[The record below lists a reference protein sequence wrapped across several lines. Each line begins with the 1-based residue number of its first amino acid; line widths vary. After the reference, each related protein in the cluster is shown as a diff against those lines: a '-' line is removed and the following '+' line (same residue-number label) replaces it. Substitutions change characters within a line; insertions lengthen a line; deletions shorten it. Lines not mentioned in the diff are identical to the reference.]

1 MMQFLGFGAAA
12 AKPEPEEYVIPSES
26 ALIEALLTAYRNPA
40 IMTTEAMQLEV
51 SARHP
56 TWTVS
61 LKRVRKLLCKVVAQ
75 HDADAWVACGEDEVE
90 DWCVIR
96 APVVVQKAAS
106 VSALWAARLRQGESS
121 VQVTKSMMIAPT
133 RHPVM
138 KAAFDR
144 LMIDNRVI
152 MYRNRPL

>member
-12 AKPEPEEYVIPSES
+12 AKPETEEYVIPSES
-26 ALIEALLTAYRNPA
+26 ALIEALLTAYHNPA

-61 LKRVRKLLCKVVAQ
+61 LKRVRKLLCKVVTQ
-75 HDADAWVACGEDEVE
+75 HDAEAWVACGEDEVE

-96 APVVVQKAAS
+96 APVVVAKAES
-106 VSALWAARLRQGESS
+106 VSALWAARRSAVQLTTRSRPGATAARSSQPARPLGTESS
-121 VQVTKSMMIAPT
+121 CA
-133 RHPVM
+133 
-138 KAAFDR
+138 
-144 LMIDNRVI
+144 
-152 MYRNRPL
+152 RPCVRPGAS

>member
-40 IMTTEAMQLEV
+40 ITSTAALHLDV

-56 TWTVS
+56 AWRVTPR
-61 LKRVRKLLCKVVAQ
+61 RVRKLLCKVAAQ
-75 HDADAWVACGEDEVE
+75 HDAETWVACGEDEVE

-96 APVVVQKAAS
+96 APVVVHKAAS
-106 VSALWAARLRQGESS
+106 VSALWAARLQQGGKFGPGSKTHDDCSNKASCTEDNFRQ
-121 VQVTKSMMIAPT
+121 A
-133 RHPVM
+133 H
-138 KAAFDR
+138 D
-144 LMIDNRVI
+144 
-152 MYRNRPL
+152 